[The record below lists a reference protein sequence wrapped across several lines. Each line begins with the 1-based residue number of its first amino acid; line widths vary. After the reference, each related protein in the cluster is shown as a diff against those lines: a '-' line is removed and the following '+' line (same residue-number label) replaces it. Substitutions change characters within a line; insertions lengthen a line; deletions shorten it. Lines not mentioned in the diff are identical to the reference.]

1 MNTDGHTWA
10 SLDSTESTP
19 DPRGKGMDRA
29 RSPAR
34 GATVPWGPQRPLP
47 ERRAGQVRSGGPQP
61 QHGAGS
67 GLCLCG
73 RREALLSIP
82 LDSGRLQAGA
92 DGSATLR
99 RHRRPDGPQP
109 ALFLQAAPRSSFF
122 IVIGQLGQKAQRAN
136 SPASRETPVRTDAFA
151 GPATRSSGP
160 TGVSLALALGGVQR
174 AGGA

>member
-1 MNTDGHTWA
+1 MVIPGLPW
-10 SLDSTESTP
+10 TP
-19 DPRGKGMDRA
+19 LSPRQTREGRGWTGPGPRPEAPPSPGA
-29 RSPAR
+29 RSGR
-34 GATVPWGPQRPLP
+34 S
-47 ERRAGQVRSGGPQP
+47 RSGGRGRCGQGAHSPCTGQAP
-61 QHGAGS
+61 GSACAGGGRPCSAFPSTQGGAG
-67 GLCLCG
+67 
-73 RREALLSIP
+73 
-82 LDSGRLQAGA
+82 GA

-151 GPATRSSGP
+151 GPATWSSGP